1 MTYPVSEKAQRFTLN
16 SLLHLNLKRG
26 SVLGDFIRTCY
37 CELFIG
43 CCWTYSFRD
52 FAVELGLQACK
63 SKLQPYKDKLLLY
76 FTFT

>member
-16 SLLHLNLKRG
+16 RLLHLNLKRG

-52 FAVELGLQACK
+52 FAVELSL
-63 SKLQPYKDKLLLY
+63 
-76 FTFT
+76 

>member
-1 MTYPVSEKAQRFTLN
+1 MMYPVSEKAQRFTLN

-43 CCWTYSFRD
+43 CWTYSFRD
-52 FAVELGLQACK
+52 FAVELSLQVCK
-63 SKLQPYKDKLLLY
+63 SKLKPCKDKLLIY